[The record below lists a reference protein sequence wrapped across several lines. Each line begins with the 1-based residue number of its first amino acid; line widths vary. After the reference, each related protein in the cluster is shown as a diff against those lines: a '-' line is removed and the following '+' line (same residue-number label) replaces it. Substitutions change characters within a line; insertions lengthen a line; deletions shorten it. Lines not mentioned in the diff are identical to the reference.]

1 MTRRITT
8 PLLAAVKS
16 NWLVAAGLLIPVL
29 ILYRRLLFE
38 NQTWLDF
45 DFLLTH
51 SPRAELLQS
60 GIRSGSVPL
69 WADGFLGGFP
79 VPFSE
84 FGWFYPVT
92 WLFLALFPMP
102 LAYHAQTA
110 FGLLLAAISAYWLAR
125 TWGLNRTAGF
135 LAAHLYVLGP
145 FLFTTSRFLN
155 YADIAFVLPAGIAA
169 IEKIARGQLLFVP
182 VLAII
187 VAVAIIAG
195 HPQMAMIYISATGA
209 YSIFCAVQLGR
220 GGGIGTALR
229 FVGWLAFALVVALAA
244 DAPRLLPVF
253 AVTAESPRAHGLD
266 FTKAATGS
274 ASPWGLLLGY
284 LYPSFDIPRVL
295 NGHAQAESLTYSGL
309 LAIPLVTLAAWT
321 RRKQP
326 TVVFLCGLAAGAMV
340 LALGSFTPL
349 FEILH
354 RLPLW
359 EFFRAPSRFMV
370 VVAFAFA
377 FLSGYGLQAL
387 LKESTRR
394 LRITRVL
401 SRLLV
406 WHAVLIFGASIVV
419 TIVLSTSDG
428 PLREFANRGID
439 RFVVGGRDR
448 FASAGEY
455 YGTFDVFTQRL
466 EAAFSLTSWIPV
478 FTIVAAILSAM
489 VIWAYVRRK
498 ISPRTAVAAATVV
511 LAVDLF
517 FSLGHEIDTMPVRYF
532 HAASETL
539 NSPAFASS
547 DRVLSYRGLAD
558 KWELSIGTGDRL
570 NQTQR
575 NLIEYLFMRQVLT
588 PNLAMRS
595 GLTSIDGYE
604 NLMSRRQAE
613 IISYLGSERSTVQ
626 GFATDPHSTEREK
639 ASILRERLPV
649 LAAFGVN
656 SVLSG
661 TPIHDSLGEPADS
674 IDVEFPD
681 WSGVDQIV
689 WIYHVPKA
697 AETAYLTGYWR
708 RDDPDL
714 PTKAIL
720 ESLASSPPG
729 TVFLDGDPGFL
740 SRESDPG
747 GRLLNAHSSNGS
759 HVYEV
764 EVDRVSLFIANSFIT
779 RGWKAEVDGRLV
791 PYMTANRFGAAVV
804 LTPGR
809 HRVRFSYSPPNWTI
823 ARGLGLAGGASL
835 ALMAGAATVVTVR
848 SRWTANRNGLAAED

>member
-1 MTRRITT
+1 MTRRSAT
-8 PLLAAVKS
+8 PLLGAVRS
-16 NWLVAAGLLIPVL
+16 NWLVAAGLVLPVL

-45 DFLLTH
+45 DFLLTY

-92 WLFLALFPMP
+92 WLFLTLFPMP

-110 FGLLLAAISAYWLAR
+110 FDLLLAALSAYWLAR
-125 TWGLNRTAGF
+125 TWGLTRTAGF

-145 FLFTTSRFLN
+145 FVFATSRFLN

-169 IEKIARGQLLFVP
+169 IEKIARGRLLFVP

-195 HPQMAMIYISATGA
+195 HPQMAMIYVSAAGA
-209 YSIFCAVQLGR
+209 YGIFRAAQLSR
-220 GGGIGTALR
+220 SGGIGTALR
-229 FVGWLAFALVVALAA
+229 FVGWLAFVLVVALAA
-244 DAPRLLPVF
+244 GAPRLLPVF

-266 FTKAATGS
+266 FTAAATGS

-284 LYPSFDIPRVL
+284 VYPSFDIPRAL
-295 NGHAQAESLTYSGL
+295 DGHAQAESLAYSGL
-309 LAIPLVTLAAWT
+309 LAIPLISLAVWT
-321 RRKQP
+321 RRKEP
-326 TVVFLCGLAAGAMV
+326 TVIFLSGLAAGALV
-340 LALGSFTPL
+340 LTLGSFTPV

-359 EFFRAPSRFMV
+359 GFFRAPSRFMV

-387 LKESTRR
+387 VRESTRR

-406 WHAVLIFGASIVV
+406 WYAALIFGASVIV
-419 TIVLSTSDG
+419 TIVLSTPEG
-428 PLREFANRGID
+428 PVREFANRGID
-439 RFVVGGRDR
+439 RFVVGGRNQ

-455 YGTFDVFTQRL
+455 YGTFDAFTQRL
-466 EAAFSLTSWIPV
+466 EEAFTLTNWIPV
-478 FTIVAAILSAM
+478 LTLVAAILSAL
-489 VIWAYVRRK
+489 VFWAYVGGK
-498 ISPRTAVAAATVV
+498 ISPRTAVAATTLV

-517 FSLGHEIDTMPVRYF
+517 FSLGHGIDTMPTRYYE
-532 HAASETL
+532 AAPEPL
-539 NSPAFASS
+539 NSTAL
-547 DRVLSYRGLAD
+547 RLNGHVLSYRALAD

-595 GLTSIDGYE
+595 GFSSIDGYD

-613 IISYLGSERSTVQ
+613 IISYLGSERSTVR
-626 GFATDPHSTEREK
+626 GFATDPDSSEEEK

-649 LAAFGVN
+649 LAAFGVK
-656 SVLSG
+656 SLLSG
-661 TPIHDSLGEPADS
+661 TPIHDSLGEPADM
-674 IDVEFPD
+674 IEVEFPD
-681 WSGVDQIV
+681 WSGVDQNV
-689 WIYHVPKA
+689 WIYHVPQ
-697 AETAYLTGYWR
+697 TLGQAYLTGNWR
-708 RDDPDL
+708 HDDQAL
-714 PTKAIL
+714 PTDSIL
-720 ESLASSPPG
+720 ESLASLPSG
-729 TVFLDGDPGFL
+729 TVFVDGNPGFP

-747 GRLLNAHSSNGS
+747 GRLLSAHSSNGS
-759 HVYEV
+759 HIYEV
-764 EVDRVSLFIANSFIT
+764 EVDRVSLLVANSFIT
-779 RGWKAEVDGRLV
+779 RGWKAEVNGRLV

-804 LTPGR
+804 LAPGK
-809 HRVRFSYSPPNWTI
+809 HTVRFSYSPPNWAI

-835 ALMAGAATVVTVR
+835 ALMAGAAAVVTVR
-848 SRWTANRNGLAAED
+848 SRWTANRNGLAAGD